1 MDEITRKIQLK
12 ELEILKHVDIVC
24 KQLNIKYFLAFGS
37 LIGAV
42 RHKGFIPW
50 DDDMDIWMKR
60 EDYDVF
66 LKKGMEYL
74 PSQYFIQHYTTDTN
88 TNNIY
93 IKVRDT
99 NTLFLESDN
108 SEVDMNHGIFIDVFP
123 IERVP
128 KGLLNGKGEFY
139 KRKLFNLIN
148 GCYDLPNVCSIT
160 SVFKRNVALLIHKFV
175 CEKMDRNQFIQRED
189 SRRLRLHNRNYKY
202 YFIGYFGYFGLD
214 EYSNLDQVYSYQFED
229 TAFWGPVNADYLL
242 TKTYGNYMKLPPE
255 DKRETHKPMKV
266 VFDLSAGE

>member
-1 MDEITRKIQLK
+1 M
-12 ELEILKHVDIVC
+12 
-24 KQLNIKYFLAFGS
+24 
-37 LIGAV
+37 
-42 RHKGFIPW
+42 
-50 DDDMDIWMKR
+50 
-60 EDYDVF
+60 
-66 LKKGMEYL
+66 
-74 PSQYFIQHYTTDTN
+74 
-88 TNNIY
+88 
-93 IKVRDT
+93 
-99 NTLFLESDN
+99 
-108 SEVDMNHGIFIDVFP
+108 
-123 IERVP
+123 P

-175 CEKMDRNQFIQRED
+175 CEKMDRNQFIQKED